1 MEVGVELLRLIFVLV
16 DSKFVM
22 MSRLV
27 LPLHLGLNSEQS
39 HEVVKFDIV
48 VLFAQL
54 LILTEE
60 PVTWLSWLNDV
71 LRRPLFFITFLLFAI
86 VAIVCFFITFLVF
99 VSIIIITSTL
109 RSIELFFFLLNVGV
123 AFSYNC

>member
-1 MEVGVELLRLIFVLV
+1 MEVGGELLRLIFVLV

-39 HEVVKFDIV
+39 HEVVKFNIV
-48 VLFAQL
+48 VLIAEL

-60 PVTWLSWLNDV
+60 PVTLNCWLNLI
-71 LRRPLFFITFLLFAI
+71 LRRPLLFITFLLFAI
-86 VAIVCFFITFLVF
+86 VAIVCFSITLLVF
-99 VSIIIITSTL
+99 VSIIIITSGL

-123 AFSYNC
+123 FISYNC